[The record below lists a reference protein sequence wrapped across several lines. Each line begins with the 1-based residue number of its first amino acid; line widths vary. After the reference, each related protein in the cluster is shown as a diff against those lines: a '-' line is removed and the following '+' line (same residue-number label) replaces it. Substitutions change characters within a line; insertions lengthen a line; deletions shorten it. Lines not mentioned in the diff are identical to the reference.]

1 MKSLSPNVLGNNI
14 LVEQCPKITI
24 EETLA
29 KITPQIKE
37 QLLKTQLDM
46 QGFNVDLAVSET
58 AFGGE
63 RFWFKCPLCNKRAG
77 VLFQHPISTL
87 IGCRS
92 CLRLEYKSRRYKG
105 MLEAHI

>member
-1 MKSLSPNVLGNNI
+1 MKSLSSSVLGNSI
-14 LVEQCPKITI
+14 LVEQCSKITI

-37 QLLKTQLDM
+37 QLLKAQLNM
-46 QGFNVDLAVSET
+46 QGFNVDLAVTET
-58 AFGGE
+58 SFGGE
-63 RFWFKCPLCNKRAG
+63 RFWFKCPLCEKRAG
-77 VLFQHPISTL
+77 VLFQHPISNL

-92 CLRLEYKSRRYKG
+92 CLGLEYKSRRYKG

>member
-1 MKSLSPNVLGNNI
+1 MKSLSLNVLGNSI

-29 KITPQIKE
+29 KITPQIKV

-46 QGFNVDLAVSET
+46 QGFNVDLAVTET

-63 RFWFKCPLCNKRAG
+63 RFWFKCPLCEKRAG
-77 VLFQHPISTL
+77 VLFQHPISNL
-87 IGCRS
+87 VGCRS
-92 CLRLEYKSRRYKG
+92 CLGLEYKSRRYKN
-105 MLEAHI
+105 MIESKI